1 MLEEGPLS
9 QASRGGLGFLAL
21 LGRVRATNR
30 VTSRSIRMGIYHEN
44 ADVPFVAVI
53 WGLWQ
58 SSLAI

>member
-1 MLEEGPLS
+1 
-9 QASRGGLGFLAL
+9 
-21 LGRVRATNR
+21 
-30 VTSRSIRMGIYHEN
+30 MGIYHEN